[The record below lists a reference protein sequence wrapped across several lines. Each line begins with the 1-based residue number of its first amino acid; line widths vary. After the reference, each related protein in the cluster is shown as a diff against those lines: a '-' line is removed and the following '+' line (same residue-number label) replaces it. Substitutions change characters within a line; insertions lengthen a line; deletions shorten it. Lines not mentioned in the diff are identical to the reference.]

1 MFSSSDEHLVEAV
14 YKKHGFDTAVDILLY
29 STPESDTKAVSSSS
43 CIVCYVTMLH
53 VFKAYCVCRSN
64 CCALPLYAI
73 KLTKA
78 RAIFTCISPRMW
90 LGQYQYITR
99 PLLHHELCHSSMH
112 TQH

>member
-1 MFSSSDEHLVEAV
+1 MFSSSDEHVVEAV

-29 STPESDTKAVSSSS
+29 STPESDTKAVSNSS

-64 CCALPLYAI
+64 CRTLPLYAI

-78 RAIFTCISPRMW
+78 RAIRILPDRSYAMNFAIEVTFKAM
-90 LGQYQYITR
+90 
-99 PLLHHELCHSSMH
+99 SMYLQTH
-112 TQH
+112 